1 MNPDPMEEHEAKVR
15 ALQEALVAG
24 EKSGPPQ
31 LFDNDAFLKRI
42 RKKYIL

>member
-24 EKSGPPQ
+24 EKSG
-31 LFDNDAFLKRI
+31 LRSFSIMTLS
-42 RKKYIL
+42 